1 MKDILTKGTAEGVRI
16 YALCTTNLV
25 QEAAIRHH
33 TSHLASAALGRAMNG
48 ALLLAATMKDN
59 ERIAL
64 RLKGDG
70 PIGEVVAD
78 AEGTHVRGYVGDPDV
93 FLPLKNGKLDVGGAI
108 GAGNIIV
115 TRYLQNAEPFTGYAE
130 LVDGEI
136 ASDLTNYL
144 YTSEQTP
151 SSVALGVLVNKEGQV
166 IASGGYFIQA
176 MPGCAEETLAQL
188 EENIS
193 LTPYVTQLLELG
205 YTPEKM
211 IETIARGLDVT
222 IQESI
227 ELSYKCRC
235 SREKILGAL
244 ATLGQEDISAMSQD
258 EETEVHC
265 QFCNETYKFSGE
277 EIARLL
283 KKLINLDTS
292 NSCLYTICR

>member
-1 MKDILTKGTAEGVRI
+1 MIDILTKGTAEGVRI

-283 KKLINLDTS
+283 KK
-292 NSCLYTICR
+292 

>member
-25 QEAAIRHH
+25 QEAATRHH

-108 GAGNIIV
+108 GSGNIIV

-244 ATLGQEDISAMSQD
+244 ATLGQEDISAMSQMRKQR
-258 EETEVHC
+258 C
-265 QFCNETYKFSGE
+265 
-277 EIARLL
+277 IASSATKPINSAG
-283 KKLINLDTS
+283 KKLPG
-292 NSCLYTICR
+292 C

>member
-25 QEAAIRHH
+25 QEAATRHH

-70 PIGEVVAD
+70 QIGEVVAD

-283 KKLINLDTS
+283 KK
-292 NSCLYTICR
+292 

>member
-64 RLKGDG
+64 RLKGGG

-283 KKLINLDTS
+283 KK
-292 NSCLYTICR
+292 

>member
-25 QEAAIRHH
+25 QEAATRHH

-108 GAGNIIV
+108 GSGNIIV

-227 ELSYKCRC
+227 ELSYKCRG

-283 KKLINLDTS
+283 KK
-292 NSCLYTICR
+292 

>member
-25 QEAAIRHH
+25 QEAATRHH

-235 SREKILGAL
+235 SREKILGAFPIWSH
-244 ATLGQEDISAMSQD
+244 A
-258 EETEVHC
+258 
-265 QFCNETYKFSGE
+265 
-277 EIARLL
+277 
-283 KKLINLDTS
+283 
-292 NSCLYTICR
+292 

>member
-93 FLPLKNGKLDVGGAI
+93 FLPLKYGKLDVGGAI

-283 KKLINLDTS
+283 KK
-292 NSCLYTICR
+292 

>member
-78 AEGTHVRGYVGDPDV
+78 AEGTHVRGYVGEPDV

-136 ASDLTNYL
+136 ASDLINYL

-283 KKLINLDTS
+283 KK
-292 NSCLYTICR
+292 

>member
-25 QEAAIRHH
+25 QEAATRHH

-130 LVDGEI
+130 LVVGEI

-283 KKLINLDTS
+283 KK
-292 NSCLYTICR
+292 

>member
-222 IQESI
+222 IQESM

-283 KKLINLDTS
+283 KK
-292 NSCLYTICR
+292 

>member
-25 QEAAIRHH
+25 QEAATRHH

-70 PIGEVVAD
+70 PIGEVVDD

-283 KKLINLDTS
+283 KK
-292 NSCLYTICR
+292 

>member
-25 QEAAIRHH
+25 QEAATRHH

-166 IASGGYFIQA
+166 IASGGYFIQE

-211 IETIARGLDVT
+211 IKTIARGLDVT

-283 KKLINLDTS
+283 KK
-292 NSCLYTICR
+292 

>member
-25 QEAAIRHH
+25 QEAATRHH

-59 ERIAL
+59 ERITL

-115 TRYLQNAEPFTGYAE
+115 TRYLQNSEPFTGYAE
-130 LVDGEI
+130 LIDGEI

-166 IASGGYFIQA
+166 IAAGGYFIQA

-188 EENIS
+188 KENIS

-283 KKLINLDTS
+283 KK
-292 NSCLYTICR
+292 

>member
-93 FLPLKNGKLDVGGAI
+93 FLPLKNGKLD
-108 GAGNIIV
+108 
-115 TRYLQNAEPFTGYAE
+115 
-130 LVDGEI
+130 
-136 ASDLTNYL
+136 
-144 YTSEQTP
+144 
-151 SSVALGVLVNKEGQV
+151 VALGVLVNKEGQV

-283 KKLINLDTS
+283 KK
-292 NSCLYTICR
+292 

>member
-25 QEAAIRHH
+25 QEAATRHH

-108 GAGNIIV
+108 GSGNIIV

-235 SREKILGAL
+235 SREKILVAL

-283 KKLINLDTS
+283 KK
-292 NSCLYTICR
+292 

>member
-136 ASDLTNYL
+136 ASNLTNYL

-283 KKLINLDTS
+283 KK
-292 NSCLYTICR
+292 

>member
-25 QEAAIRHH
+25 QEAATRHH

-64 RLKGDG
+64 RLNGDG

-108 GAGNIIV
+108 GSGNIIV

-283 KKLINLDTS
+283 KK
-292 NSCLYTICR
+292 

>member
-64 RLKGDG
+64 HLKGDG

-283 KKLINLDTS
+283 KK
-292 NSCLYTICR
+292 

>member
-1 MKDILTKGTAEGVRI
+1 MKDILTKGTAEGIRI

-33 TSHLASAALGRAMNG
+33 TSHLASAALGRVMNG

-283 KKLINLDTS
+283 KK
-292 NSCLYTICR
+292 

>member
-25 QEAAIRHH
+25 QEAATRHH

-64 RLKGDG
+64 HLKGDG

-222 IQESI
+222 IQKSI

-283 KKLINLDTS
+283 KK
-292 NSCLYTICR
+292 

>member
-193 LTPYVTQLLELG
+193 LTPYVTQLLELR

-283 KKLINLDTS
+283 KKINKS
-292 NSCLYTICR
+292 

>member
-48 ALLLAATMKDN
+48 ALILAATMKDN

-283 KKLINLDTS
+283 KK
-292 NSCLYTICR
+292 

>member
-176 MPGCAEETLAQL
+176 MPGCSEETLAQL

-283 KKLINLDTS
+283 KK
-292 NSCLYTICR
+292 

>member
-25 QEAAIRHH
+25 QEAATRHH

-222 IQESI
+222 IQDSI

-283 KKLINLDTS
+283 KK
-292 NSCLYTICR
+292 

>member
-25 QEAAIRHH
+25 QEAATRHH

-108 GAGNIIV
+108 GSGNIIV

-211 IETIARGLDVT
+211 TETIARGLDVT

-283 KKLINLDTS
+283 KK
-292 NSCLYTICR
+292 

>member
-25 QEAAIRHH
+25 QEAAIRQH

-93 FLPLKNGKLDVGGAI
+93 FLPLKNSKLDVGGAI

-283 KKLINLDTS
+283 KK
-292 NSCLYTICR
+292 

>member
-176 MPGCAEETLAQL
+176 MPGCVEETLAQL

-283 KKLINLDTS
+283 KKINKS
-292 NSCLYTICR
+292 

>member
-16 YALCTTNLV
+16 YALCTTNPV
-25 QEAAIRHH
+25 QEAATRHH

-283 KKLINLDTS
+283 KK
-292 NSCLYTICR
+292 

>member
-33 TSHLASAALGRAMNG
+33 ASHLASAALGRAMNG

-70 PIGEVVAD
+70 LIGEVVAD

-283 KKLINLDTS
+283 KK
-292 NSCLYTICR
+292 

>member
-25 QEAAIRHH
+25 QEAATRHH

-115 TRYLQNAEPFTGYAE
+115 IRYLQNAEPFTGYAE

-283 KKLINLDTS
+283 KK
-292 NSCLYTICR
+292 

>member
-25 QEAAIRHH
+25 QEAATRHH

-59 ERIAL
+59 ERIDL

-211 IETIARGLDVT
+211 IKTIARGLDVT

-283 KKLINLDTS
+283 KK
-292 NSCLYTICR
+292 

>member
-25 QEAAIRHH
+25 QEAATRHH

-59 ERIAL
+59 ERIAM

-108 GAGNIIV
+108 GSGNIIV

-283 KKLINLDTS
+283 KK
-292 NSCLYTICR
+292 

>member
-1 MKDILTKGTAEGVRI
+1 MKDILTKGTAEGERI

-283 KKLINLDTS
+283 KK
-292 NSCLYTICR
+292 

>member
-33 TSHLASAALGRAMNG
+33 TSHLASAALGRVMNG

-283 KKLINLDTS
+283 KNK
-292 NSCLYTICR
+292 

>member
-25 QEAAIRHH
+25 QEAATRHH

-108 GAGNIIV
+108 GSGNIIV

-265 QFCNETYKFSGE
+265 QFCNE
-277 EIARLL
+277 IARLL
-283 KKLINLDTS
+283 KK
-292 NSCLYTICR
+292 

>member
-78 AEGTHVRGYVGDPDV
+78 GYVGDPDV

-283 KKLINLDTS
+283 KK
-292 NSCLYTICR
+292 

>member
-70 PIGEVVAD
+70 TVD
-78 AEGTHVRGYVGDPDV
+78 YVRGYVGDPDV

-283 KKLINLDTS
+283 KK
-292 NSCLYTICR
+292 

>member
-33 TSHLASAALGRAMNG
+33 TFHLASAALGRAMNG

-205 YTPEKM
+205 YTPEKI

-283 KKLINLDTS
+283 KK
-292 NSCLYTICR
+292 

>member
-25 QEAAIRHH
+25 QEAATRHH

-144 YTSEQTP
+144 YSSEQTP

-283 KKLINLDTS
+283 KK
-292 NSCLYTICR
+292 